1 MRCRVRALRA
11 ALTAAAALV
20 AAAALPSAAQT
31 VASADGSAPPG
42 LAVVW
47 RTESRKLESRAS
59 AWSVDAF
66 SVDGALVGISD
77 ETGTRI
83 LRASDGVLLRM
94 LPAPFATGQFAY
106 ALAISSAGQIAIGR
120 VGGVEVYELA
130 STALPIRFDCAGG
143 CGPVSALAFSPSGQ
157 LLAFQSARGVL
168 ERQERFAAVGVVNL
182 RTGAALAQLEATATR
197 AKVAFSADGRT
208 LFAANVTQLDDSGT
222 FGLRAWHTQDW
233 TLTRNV
239 PGAQPPTK
247 SVGPFALTDAV
258 AAYERDGK
266 LEMRALASN
275 ELLWAV
281 PLVPPAFE
289 TTGVAAASKLE
300 LVAFAPN
307 GRFVIS
313 YESPVLDGGAVAG
326 ALGALVLRR
335 ADDGA
340 VEAMYDVAAVS
351 ALVVAPDSRTF
362 LYTAGN
368 ERAFTVLA
376 RVPQ

>member
-120 VGGVEVYELA
+120 VGGVEFTSSPRQRCRSG
-130 STALPIRFDCAGG
+130 STARAAA
-143 CGPVSALAFSPSGQ
+143 ALYRRSPSRQ
-157 LLAFQSARGVL
+157 AASCSPFNPRAACSSAR
-168 ERQERFAAVGVVNL
+168 N
-182 RTGAALAQLEATATR
+182 
-197 AKVAFSADGRT
+197 
-208 LFAANVTQLDDSGT
+208 
-222 FGLRAWHTQDW
+222 
-233 TLTRNV
+233 
-239 PGAQPPTK
+239 
-247 SVGPFALTDAV
+247 
-258 AAYERDGK
+258 
-266 LEMRALASN
+266 
-275 ELLWAV
+275 
-281 PLVPPAFE
+281 
-289 TTGVAAASKLE
+289 
-300 LVAFAPN
+300 
-307 GRFVIS
+307 
-313 YESPVLDGGAVAG
+313 
-326 ALGALVLRR
+326 
-335 ADDGA
+335 
-340 VEAMYDVAAVS
+340 
-351 ALVVAPDSRTF
+351 DSRPW
-362 LYTAGN
+362 AS
-368 ERAFTVLA
+368 
-376 RVPQ
+376 